1 MLGELAY
8 GTTETYGF
16 KEGGVALVKDAHYE
30 EILPESIRTKLDE
43 LEQSI
48 IDGDTVVKS
57 AYDSDMDQAA
67 IDALKDSVKVGR

>member
-43 LEQSI
+43 LEQSDYRRRYRCKI
-48 IDGDTVVKS
+48 C
-57 AYDSDMDQAA
+57 
-67 IDALKDSVKVGR
+67 L